1 MFSKN
6 AIHNP
11 NLASVWL
18 ATWRDTDGII
28 HHDLLHTATTN
39 NQAEYGSMLRILHH
53 IRARVDKLPW
63 LTEAVVWGDSQLVV
77 NQMNGLYQVKEEQL
91 KPLFAE
97 AANLVIVLK
106 QEFNITVRFR
116 WIRRELNNQALK
128 LRGRINE
135 HDPNIEEGGQPNGQI
150 DNAPPGPSD

>member
-1 MFSKN
+1 
-6 AIHNP
+6 
-11 NLASVWL
+11 
-18 ATWRDTDGII
+18 
-28 HHDLLHTATTN
+28 
-39 NQAEYGSMLRILHH
+39 MLRILHH